1 MVALK
6 TLPGLYQCPPPDR
19 QSLSRQPDFYGNT
32 IHNSET
38 AVQYAGHFALRL
50 ANLGFS
56 ASPAKQTRVQEFAG
70 AASDAALTAEGRQIT
85 WRGLAPSGASR
96 VRGRRHH
103 QGVDHQRLKPC

>member
-50 ANLGFS
+50 ANLGLS
-56 ASPAKQTRVQEFAG
+56 ASSQT
-70 AASDAALTAEGRQIT
+70 DARPGVCWRSLVMRFDSTEGRRIT
-85 WRGLAPSGASR
+85 WRRLGLAVPRGCGAAVTTKASNTNATS
-96 VRGRRHH
+96 
-103 QGVDHQRLKPC
+103 C